1 MSNLQTETLKIAS
14 LTPDPTNARKH
25 DKRNLDAIKASLKLF
40 GQRKPIVVTGANL
53 IVAGNGT
60 VEAAKEL
67 GWSEI
72 DVVRIPKD
80 WDAEQVKAYALAD
93 NRTAELAEWDTQV
106 LTDQLLELDASG
118 WQIFDLG
125 FVPMDAGLFDVAE
138 TAPPSLEDGDK
149 RPFQQITFTL
159 HNEQADLIYEAMKK
173 VKLEQDI
180 TYHEN
185 DNSNANAIYAICKNF
200 LNG

>member
-1 MSNLQTETLKIAS
+1 MSNLQTETLKISS

-67 GWSEI
+67 GWLEI

>member
-1 MSNLQTETLKIAS
+1 MTNLRTETVK
-14 LTPDPTNARKH
+14 LTKLNPDPTNARKH

-40 GQRKPIVVTGANL
+40 GQRKPIVVTADNF

-60 VEAAKEL
+60 VAAANEL
-67 GWSEI
+67 GWEEI
-72 DVVRIPKD
+72 TVVRIPAD
-80 WDAEQVKAYALAD
+80 WNAEQIKAYALAD

-125 FVPMDAGLFDVAE
+125 FVPMDAGLFEVAE
-138 TAPPSLEDGDK
+138 SEAPSLEDGDK

-180 TYHEN
+180 SYAEN
-185 DNSNANAIYAICKNF
+185 DNSNANAIYAICKIF
-200 LNG
+200 LEK